1 MIEYR
6 EICALIHTRTSC
18 WPAPIIKSASQSPK
32 RALHRDGGTPLY
44 KVLVGDG
51 AAPFTADARFLV
63 FSYLYDFTLI
73 EIRFGNAGNLVTLV
87 SGEVYVNHSGQ
98 L

>member
-1 MIEYR
+1 
-6 EICALIHTRTSC
+6 
-18 WPAPIIKSASQSPK
+18 
-32 RALHRDGGTPLY
+32 
-44 KVLVGDG
+44 LVGDG

-63 FSYLYDFTLI
+63 FSYLCNFTLI